1 MVYLYSEILC
11 TNTNMKFKSKILTKR
26 RLEYESNISTNIKF
40 KNQENMSRDRNQSSS
55 CPVMGGQCCELL
67 GKLFHDR
74 SVLGWG
80 LQSIKEIS
88 GVENILHTDLVN
100 TNNFSSKSEF
110 QISLCTFSSILSH
123 IEAIEEEY
131 TDEMLW
137 ERRHTIFYQNFLP
150 IRLY

>member
-88 GVENILHTDLVN
+88 GVENILHTDLVKDFEEKLFVLSFKFHCVHFPQFYHILKPQRKN
-100 TNNFSSKSEF
+100 TRRKCYGKGGIQYFTRIFS
-110 QISLCTFSSILSH
+110 Q
-123 IEAIEEEY
+123 
-131 TDEMLW
+131 
-137 ERRHTIFYQNFLP
+137 
-150 IRLY
+150 